1 MGIEQKVED
10 KLMSPG
16 NVVKSVENKNEA
28 MFRIIIFFVCG
39 LLSLQCLVAQSSKQ
53 VSSPDGKLQFVF
65 DLSNEGAPVYTISYD
80 QKPVILSSSLGL
92 NGWERGSVISDVSFS
107 KKDTVWKPVYGERSQ
122 VRDHYQGMMIT
133 LLRNNDE
140 NLKLQIQVRVYNE
153 GIAFR
158 YFFPENPKGG
168 KDINI
173 QKELTN
179 FTVPEGTM
187 AWFTERAQ
195 GHYSLLPMKNWP
207 GESERPLVLQLPD
220 GRYTCLA
227 EAGMVNYSRTKFSL
241 DPNKPNT
248 INCSIYDR
256 VDFFTPFATPWRVVM
271 VAEHAGELLANNDLL
286 LNLNPPC
293 EIKNTSWIQPGKI
306 IREISL
312 SMKGSKELV
321 DFAVKR
327 HLQYIHFDA
336 GWYGYEYVVASD
348 ATKVNVD
355 PRRNPNSDLNLQEVI
370 RYANE
375 KGIGVFLYVNQRAL
389 YQQLDE
395 ILPLFQKWGVRG
407 IKFGFVEVGSHR
419 WTTWL
424 HDAIKKCAK
433 YNLMVDIHDEYRP
446 TGFSRTYPNLLTQ
459 EGVRGN
465 EEMPDATNSTILP
478 FTRFIAGAA
487 DHTICYYH
495 RPELKQRL
503 AETQNARVMKT
514 TAGHQLALAVVFY
527 SPLQF
532 LYWYDKPEDSQDEP
546 ELEFFDKVSTVW
558 DDTKVVDGEIA
569 KHVTVA
575 RRKGEDWFVG
585 TVTNTEKRELKIP
598 LNFLT
603 LGKKYEASIY
613 YDDSNSKVRTKV
625 SIKRIK
631 VDASTVLDAK
641 LIASGGQAIW
651 IKSLEK

>member
-1 MGIEQKVED
+1 
-10 KLMSPG
+10 
-16 NVVKSVENKNEA
+16 

-39 LLSLQCLVAQSSKQ
+39 LLSSQCLVAQSSKQ
-53 VSSPDGKLQFVF
+53 ISSPDGKLQFVF
-65 DLSNEGAPVYTISYD
+65 DLTNDGAPVYSISYQ
-80 QKPVILSSSLGL
+80 QKVVILSSSLGL
-92 NGWERGSVISDVSFS
+92 NGWERGSVLSDISVS
-107 KKDTVWKPVYGERSQ
+107 KQDTIWKPVYGERSQ
-122 VRDHYQGMMIT
+122 VRDHYQGMIIT

-140 NLKLQIQVRVYNE
+140 NLKLQIQVRAYNE

-173 QKELTN
+173 QKELTS
-179 FTVPEGTM
+179 FTVPKGTM
-187 AWFTERAQ
+187 AWFTNRAQ
-195 GHYSLLPMKNWP
+195 GEYSLLPISNWP
-207 GESERPLVLQLPD
+207 GESERPLVLQLP
-220 GRYTCLA
+220 GGKYACLA
-227 EAGMVNYSRTKFSL
+227 EAEMVNYSRTKFSL
-241 DPNKPNT
+241 DSSKPNT
-248 INCSIYDR
+248 ISCSIYDR

-293 EIKNTSWIQPGKI
+293 EIKNTSWIKPGKI
-306 IREISL
+306 IREMSL
-312 SMKGSKELV
+312 SMKGSKELI

-336 GWYGYEYVVASD
+336 GWYGYEYVTSSD

-355 PRRNPNSDLNLQEVI
+355 PRRNPNSDLDLQEVI

-389 YQQLDE
+389 YKQLDE

-407 IKFGFVEVGSHR
+407 IKFGFVEVGSHK

-495 RPELKQRL
+495 RLELKPRL

-514 TAGHQLALAVVFY
+514 TSGHQLALAVVFY

-569 KHVTVA
+569 KHVTIA
-575 RRKGEDWFVG
+575 RRKGDDWFVG

-603 LGKKYEASIY
+603 PGKKYEASIY

-631 VDASTVLDAK
+631 VDATTVLDTK

-651 IKSLEK
+651 IKPLEK

>member
-1 MGIEQKVED
+1 MYRIFVF
-10 KLMSPG
+10 LFC
-16 NVVKSVENKNEA
+16 VVFCSQFLN
-28 MFRIIIFFVCG
+28 
-39 LLSLQCLVAQSSKQ
+39 AQSSQ
-53 VSSPDGKLQFVF
+53 QLSSPDGRLHFTF
-65 DLSNEGAPVYTISYD
+65 NLTAEGALNYSISYE
-80 QKPVILSSSLGL
+80 QTPIVLTSVMGLSA
-92 NGWERGSVISDVSFS
+92 WEKEFVVSDVSKF
-107 KKDTVWKPVYGERSQ
+107 KKDTVWKPVYGERSFIK
-122 VRDHYQGMMIT
+122 DHYEEMIISMM
-133 LLRNNDE
+133 RNKDE
-140 NLKLQIQVRVYNE
+140 RTKFQVMVRAYNE

-158 YFFPENPKGG
+158 YIIPEHPQGG
-168 KDINI
+168 MDISI
-173 QKELTN
+173 QKELTE
-179 FTVPEGTM
+179 FTVPEGTK
-187 AWFTERAQ
+187 AWFTNRAQ
-195 GHYSLLPMKNWP
+195 GEYRLLPMSNWP

-220 GRYTCLA
+220 GKYTCLA
-227 EAGMVNYSRTKFSL
+227 EAEMVNYSRTKFL
-241 DPNKPNT
+241 LHPNKANT
-248 INCSIYDR
+248 ISCSIYDR

-271 VAEHAGELLANNDLL
+271 VAERPGDLLANNDLL

-293 EIKNTSWIQPGKI
+293 EIKNTSWIKPGKVM
-306 IREISL
+306 REISL

-321 DFAVKR
+321 DFAAKR

-370 RYANE
+370 RYANK

-395 ILPLFQKWGVRG
+395 LLPLFQKWGVRG
-407 IKFGFVEVGSHR
+407 VKFGFVEVGSHK

-424 HDAIKKCAK
+424 HDAVKKCAK

-465 EEMPDATNSTILP
+465 EEMPEATNSTILP

-495 RPELKQRL
+495 RPELKPRL

-514 TAGHQLALAVVFY
+514 TSGHQLGLAVVFY

-569 KHVTVA
+569 KHVTIA
-575 RRKGEDWFVG
+575 RRKGDDWFVG
-585 TVTNTEKRELKIP
+585 TVTNTESRDLQIP

-603 LGKKYEASIY
+603 PGKKYEASIY
-613 YDDSNSKVRTKV
+613 YDDPNSKVRTKI
-625 SIKRIK
+625 SIRRIQ
-631 VDASTVLDAK
+631 VDSSSVLDLK
-641 LIASGGQAIW
+641 LIASGGQAMW
-651 IKSLEK
+651 IKPIK

>member
-1 MGIEQKVED
+1 
-10 KLMSPG
+10 
-16 NVVKSVENKNEA
+16 

-39 LLSLQCLVAQSSKQ
+39 LFCVQCLVAQSSKQ
-53 VSSPDGKLQFVF
+53 ISSPDGKLQFVF
-65 DLSNEGAPVYTISYD
+65 DLSNEGAPVYSISYE
-80 QKPVILSSSLGL
+80 QKAIILSSSLGL
-92 NGWERGSVISDVSFS
+92 NGWERGFVLSDVSFS
-107 KKDTVWKPVYGERSQ
+107 KQDTVWKPVYGERSQ
-122 VRDHYQGMMIT
+122 VRDHYQGMTIT

-140 NLKLQIQVRVYNE
+140 NLKLQIQVRAYNE

-187 AWFTERAQ
+187 AWFTNRAQ
-195 GHYSLLPMKNWP
+195 GEYSLLPMSNWP
-207 GESERPLVLQLPD
+207 DESERPLVLQLPG
-220 GRYTCLA
+220 GRYACLA
-227 EAGMVNYSRTKFSL
+227 EAEMVNYSRTKFSL

-248 INCSIYDR
+248 ISCSIYDR

-293 EIKNTSWIQPGKI
+293 EIKNTSWIKPGKI
-306 IREISL
+306 IREITL

-355 PRRNPNSDLNLQEVI
+355 PRRNANSDLNLQEVI
-370 RYANE
+370 RYANK

-389 YQQLDE
+389 YKQLDE

-407 IKFGFVEVGSHR
+407 IKFGFVEVGSHK

-424 HDAIKKCAK
+424 HDAVKKCAK

-495 RPELKQRL
+495 RPELKPRL
-503 AETQNARVMKT
+503 KETQNARVMKT
-514 TAGHQLALAVVFY
+514 TSGHQLALAVVFY

-569 KHVTVA
+569 KHITIA
-575 RRKGEDWFVG
+575 RRKGDDWFVG
-585 TVTNTEKRELKIP
+585 TVTNTEKRDLKIP

-603 LGKKYEASIY
+603 PGKKYEASIY
-613 YDDSNSKVRTKV
+613 YDDPNSKVRTKI
-625 SIKRIK
+625 SIKRIQ
-631 VDASTVLDAK
+631 VDATTVLDTK

-651 IKSLEK
+651 IRPL

>member
-1 MGIEQKVED
+1 MYRIFVF
-10 KLMSPG
+10 LFC
-16 NVVKSVENKNEA
+16 VVFCSQ
-28 MFRIIIFFVCG
+28 FVN
-39 LLSLQCLVAQSSKQ
+39 AQSSQ
-53 VSSPDGKLQFVF
+53 QLSSPDGKIEFSF
-65 DLSNEGAPVYTISYD
+65 SLSNDGAPVYSISYN
-80 QKPVILSSSLGL
+80 KKAIILPSSLGL
-92 NGWERGSVISDVSFS
+92 NGWERGSVLIDVSVS
-107 KKDTVWKPVYGERSQ
+107 KQDTVWKPVYGERSQ
-122 VRDHYQGMMIT
+122 VRDHYKGMIIT
-133 LLRNNDE
+133 LQRNNDE
-140 NLKLQIQVRVYNE
+140 NFKLQIQVRAYNE

-168 KDINI
+168 RDINI
-173 QKELTN
+173 QKELTS
-179 FTVPEGTM
+179 FTMPEGTM
-187 AWFTERAQ
+187 AWFTNRAQ

-207 GESERPLVLQLPD
+207 DESERPLVLQLPD
-220 GRYTCLA
+220 GRYACLA
-227 EAGMVNYSRTKFSL
+227 EAEMANYSRTKFSL
-241 DPNKPNT
+241 DSSKPNT

-293 EIKNTSWIQPGKI
+293 EIKNTSWIKPGKI
-306 IREISL
+306 IREMSL
-312 SMKGSKELV
+312 SMKGSKELI

-336 GWYGYEYVVASD
+336 GWYGYEYVTSSD

-355 PRRNPNSDLNLQEVI
+355 PRRNANSDLNLQEVI
-370 RYANE
+370 KYAN
-375 KGIGVFLYVNQRAL
+375 KKRIGVFLYVNQRAL
-389 YQQLDE
+389 YKQLDE

-407 IKFGFVEVGSHR
+407 IKFGFVEVGSHK

-424 HDAIKKCAK
+424 HDAVKKCAK

-465 EEMPDATNSTILP
+465 EEMPDATNSTTLP

-514 TAGHQLALAVVFY
+514 TSGHQLALAVVFY

-546 ELEFFDKVSTVW
+546 ELEFFDNVSTVW

-569 KHVTVA
+569 KHVTIA
-575 RRKGEDWFVG
+575 RRKSDDWFVG
-585 TVTNTEKRELKIP
+585 TVTNTEKRDLKIP

-603 LGKKYEASIY
+603 PGKKYEASIY
-613 YDDSNSKVRTKV
+613 YDDVNSKVRTKV
-625 SIKRIK
+625 SIKRIQ
-631 VDASTVLDAK
+631 VDATTVLDTK

-651 IKSLEK
+651 IKPIKK

>member
-1 MGIEQKVED
+1 M
-10 KLMSPG
+10 
-16 NVVKSVENKNEA
+16 
-28 MFRIIIFFVCG
+28 
-39 LLSLQCLVAQSSKQ
+39 VAQSSKQ

-65 DLSNEGAPVYTISYD
+65 DLSNDGARVYSISFN

-92 NGWERGSVISDVSFS
+92 NGWERGSVLNDVSFS
-107 KKDTVWKPVYGERSQ
+107 KQDTGWKPVYGERSL
-122 VRDHYQGMMIT
+122 VRDHYQGMIIT

-140 NLKLQIQVRVYNE
+140 NSKLQIQVRAYNE

-173 QKELTN
+173 QKELTS
-179 FTVPEGTM
+179 FTMPEGTM
-187 AWFTERAQ
+187 AWFTNRAQ
-195 GHYSLLPMKNWP
+195 GEYSLLPMKNWP
-207 GESERPLVLQLPD
+207 GESERPLVLQLPG
-220 GRYTCLA
+220 GRYACLA
-227 EAGMVNYSRTKFSL
+227 EAEMVNYSRTKFLL

-256 VDFFTPFATPWRVVM
+256 LDFFTPFSSPWRVIM
-271 VAEHAGELLANNDLL
+271 VAERPGELLANNDLL

-306 IREISL
+306 MREISL

-336 GWYGYEYVVASD
+336 GWYGYEYVVGSD
-348 ATKVNVD
+348 ASAVNVD
-355 PRRNPNSDLNLQEVI
+355 PRRNPKSDLNLQEVI
-370 RYANE
+370 RYAKS

-395 ILPLFQKWGVRG
+395 LLPLYQKWGVSG
-407 IKFGFVEVGSHR
+407 IKFGFVEVGSHK

-495 RPELKQRL
+495 RPELKPRL

-514 TAGHQLALAVVFY
+514 TSGHQLALAVVFY

-569 KHVTVA
+569 KHVTIA
-575 RRKGEDWFVG
+575 RRKGDDWFVG
-585 TVTNTEKRELKIP
+585 TVTNTEKREMKIP

-603 LGKKYEASIY
+603 PGKKYEANIY
-613 YDDSNSKVRTKV
+613 YDDPDSKVRTKV
-625 SIKRIK
+625 SIRRVK
-631 VDASTVLDAK
+631 VDVSTVLDTK

-651 IKSLEK
+651 IKPL

>member
-1 MGIEQKVED
+1 
-10 KLMSPG
+10 
-16 NVVKSVENKNEA
+16 

-39 LLSLQCLVAQSSKQ
+39 LLSSQCLVAQSSKQ
-53 VSSPDGKLQFVF
+53 ISSPDGMLQFVF
-65 DLSNEGAPVYTISYD
+65 DLSNDGAPIYSISYD
-80 QKPVILSSSLGL
+80 QKAVILSSSLGL
-92 NGWERGSVISDVSFS
+92 NGWERGSVMSDVSVS
-107 KKDTVWKPVYGERSQ
+107 KQDTVWKPVYGERSQ
-122 VRDHYQGMMIT
+122 VRDHYQGMTIT

-140 NLKLQIQVRVYNE
+140 NLKLQIQVRAYNE

-187 AWFTERAQ
+187 AWFTNRAQ
-195 GHYSLLPMKNWP
+195 GEYKLLPMSNWP
-207 GESERPLVLQLPD
+207 DESERPLVLQLPG
-220 GRYTCLA
+220 GRYACLA
-227 EAGMVNYSRTKFSL
+227 EAEMVNYSRTKFSL

-293 EIKNTSWIQPGKI
+293 EIKNTSWIKPGKI
-306 IREISL
+306 IREMSL
-312 SMKGSKELV
+312 SMKGSKELI

-336 GWYGYEYVVASD
+336 GWYGYEYVTSSD

-355 PRRNPNSDLNLQEVI
+355 PRRNPNSDLDLQEVI
-370 RYANE
+370 RYANK

-389 YQQLDE
+389 YKQLDE
-395 ILPLFQKWGVRG
+395 ILPLFQKWGVKG
-407 IKFGFVEVGSHR
+407 IKFGFVEVGSHK

-424 HDAIKKCAK
+424 HDAVKKCAK

-478 FTRFIAGAA
+478 FTRFIAGPA

-495 RPELKQRL
+495 RPELKPRL
-503 AETQNARVMKT
+503 KETQNARVMKT
-514 TAGHQLALAVVFY
+514 TSGHQLALAVVFY

-532 LYWYDKPEDSQDEP
+532 LYWYDKPEDSQNEP
-546 ELEFFDKVSTVW
+546 ELEFFDKVPTVW

-569 KHVTVA
+569 KHITIA
-575 RRKGEDWFVG
+575 RRKGDDWFVG
-585 TVTNTEKRELKIP
+585 TVTNTEKRDLKIP

-603 LGKKYEASIY
+603 PGKKYEASIY
-613 YDDSNSKVRTKV
+613 YDDPDSKIRTKV

-631 VDASTVLDAK
+631 VDASTVLDTK

-651 IKSLEK
+651 IKSL